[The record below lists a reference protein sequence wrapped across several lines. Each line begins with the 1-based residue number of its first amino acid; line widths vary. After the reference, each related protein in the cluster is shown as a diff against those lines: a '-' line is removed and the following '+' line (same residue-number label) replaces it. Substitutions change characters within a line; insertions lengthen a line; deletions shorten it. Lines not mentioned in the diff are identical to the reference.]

1 MHCNLGNFM
10 NLLTTRVAL
19 FLIFVAGL
27 SWPVAAVAGPI
38 TYTFTNGGLGASA
51 EFVRSGSDLIVTL
64 TNTGTADAI
73 VPTDILTAVYF
84 EVDGNPALTRTSAV
98 VPITS
103 DVFEIGTGTLETP
116 GDRVV
121 GGEWA
126 FLITSGIS
134 STGLGIFGPG
144 DRFPGAN
151 LQGPDSPGGVEFGII
166 PAADNLLTGNGGIT
180 GSWMIR
186 NAAVFTLAGFS
197 AEPDAAIGNVVFQ
210 YGTALDEPQ
219 YGGDIPEPSSFVL
232 AALGL
237 IGLVVWRRRKR

>member
-1 MHCNLGNFM
+1 MYCNFGSLM

-19 FLIFVAGL
+19 FIIVVFGI
-27 SWPVAAVAGPI
+27 SCPVVAVAGPV
-38 TYTFTNGGLGASA
+38 TYSFTNGGLGASA

-84 EVDGNPALTRTSAV
+84 NVAGNPALTRTSAV

-126 FLITSGIS
+126 FLITNGIS

-144 DRFPGAN
+144 DRFPGDN
-151 LQGPDSPGGVEFGII
+151 LQGPDSPGGVQFGII
-166 PAADNLLTGNGGIT
+166 PAADNLLTGNGGIS
-180 GSWMIR
+180 GSWMIK
-186 NAAVFTLAGFS
+186 NAAVFRLAGFS
-197 AEPDAAIGNVVFQ
+197 AEPNAAISNVVFQ

-232 AALGL
+232 AAIGL
-237 IGLVVWRRRKR
+237 IGLVVWRRRQR